1 MSQPGSLLRILGLG
15 FGLAAVVGSV
25 IGQGI
30 LRTPGIV
37 AEATSSP
44 VLIMGLWLAGGVL
57 AIMTAFAF
65 AELAAA
71 IPCADGQFAHVERA
85 FGKKVGLWTAL
96 SLLFAGITNV
106 GLLSFVT
113 GEFLVR
119 LGVGGGSFS
128 AVELGICAT
137 ALFTLINATGTRA
150 SGLSQIFLS
159 SIKGVVLI
167 GLVVILFGA
176 GPSAPA
182 PTPVQNAELLRSG
195 WLPLGAALL
204 VVVSTYNGWWDLAF
218 YGEEIRDP
226 GKQVPRAMLGGI
238 LGVTTI
244 YLLVNLAI
252 LRVMNPDEMAGS
264 NFVAADAVGRVLG
277 NQAGYFLTLFGVLSV
292 GAIGNL
298 GLMTNTRFV
307 YALARA
313 SILPKSLGVVLPNGT
328 PIFALLFGT
337 VTASLSIL
345 TGSYMALASMTVST
359 MQAVVVLTVLSA
371 MYLRLKEPEL
381 HRPFRIPV
389 YPWSAIVALGF
400 AVILMAVFVVQD
412 PWYSLWGFVLI
423 TATWAVIQL
432 LHYRRSR
439 PVAV

>member
-1 MSQPGSLLRILGLG
+1 MSQPGNLLRVLGLG

-44 VLIMGLWLAGGVL
+44 FLIMGLWLAGGIL
-57 AIMTAFAF
+57 AIITAFVF

-85 FGKKVGLWTAL
+85 FGQKVGLWTAL
-96 SLLFAGITNV
+96 SLLFAGLTNV

-113 GEFLVR
+113 GEFMVR
-119 LGVGGGSFS
+119 LGVGGGAFS

-137 ALFTLINATGTRA
+137 TLFTVINATGTRA
-150 SGLSQIFLS
+150 SGLSQILLS

-167 GLVVILFGA
+167 GLVIVLFGA
-176 GPSAPA
+176 GPGEPA
-182 PTPVQNAELLRSG
+182 QEPLNDAELLKAG

-204 VVVSTYNGWWDLAF
+204 VIVSTYNGWWDLTF

-238 LGVTTI
+238 LGVMTL
-244 YLLVNLAI
+244 YLLINFAM
-252 LRVMNPDEMAGS
+252 LRVMTPDEMAGS

-277 NQAGYFLTLFGVLSV
+277 DQAGYFLTLFGVLSV
-292 GAIGNL
+292 GSIGNL
-298 GLMTNTRFV
+298 ALMTNTRFV

-313 SILPKSLGVVLPNGT
+313 NILPRQLGVVLPNGT
-328 PIFALLFGT
+328 PICALLFGA
-337 VTASLSIL
+337 VAGALSIL
-345 TGSYMALASMTVST
+345 TDSYMALASMTVST
-359 MQAVVVLTVLSA
+359 MQAVVVLTVLA
-371 MYLRLKEPEL
+371 AIYLRPKEPEL
-381 HRPFRIPV
+381 HRPFRIPG
-389 YPWSAIVALGF
+389 YPWSALVALTF
-400 AVILMAVFVVQD
+400 AAVLMAVFVMQD
-412 PWYSLWGFVLI
+412 PWYSLGGFVLI
-423 TATWAVIQL
+423 TATWTVIQL
-432 LHYRRSR
+432 IAFRRR
-439 PVAV
+439 LFRAA